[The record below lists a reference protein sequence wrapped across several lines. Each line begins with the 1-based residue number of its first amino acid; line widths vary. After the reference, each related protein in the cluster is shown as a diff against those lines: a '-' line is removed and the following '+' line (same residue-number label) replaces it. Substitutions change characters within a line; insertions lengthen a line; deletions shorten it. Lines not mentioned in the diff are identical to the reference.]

1 MRIPRARGNGG
12 NNVNGVGRGEKEENK
27 EKTSVLTRETVGM
40 TLFLFSVILTFILV
54 TGRYVFGEIGLAIAS
69 FFIGV
74 FGFYAYPVFALLI
87 YTSVALIANKRWIP
101 IRWLVDLM
109 LLCAA
114 VLLIVHTST
123 AERFYLTAEG
133 VQSFGAYISGCWGAA
148 AEGIA
153 HGTGGGV
160 FFGLIAY
167 PIRHFFTAAG
177 AYVLYALLTLVAL
190 FCTLLLTPLRK
201 RIFPSVNDEKKPKEK
216 KEPAEKSEMPIPSK
230 DDSVN
235 FSGMPAPERAPV
247 PDAEPTAAT
256 RSYATRSERPAPE
269 AQPIGAERTAYE
281 LAYERAYG
289 RYGYGAYGAYGAYPY
304 APQPEPPQEPAP
316 APEPEPQP
324 SASDDIFS
332 GAPDYRGNLFYDRD
346 SIFNTIR
353 RSPEPPQ
360 SPSPAATGSTP
371 AASAAA
377 SPRENYTDAFSR
389 EAEEPRTTLPRKV
402 TPAPQQPT
410 RSEEINYPALSYQ
423 PPFTPSEEKRDYY
436 RNDVPD
442 PSERPASPEPPA
454 RGATDAEEGGRESM
468 RRMFGG
474 LREDRDT
481 ESSGRDG
488 FLQGPKRDE
497 LPRSDLP
504 EEPKRDE
511 PTRSSFLEEPKRDEP
526 TRSSFLEEPKRDE
539 PTRSSF
545 LEEPKREEPSR
556 GSFLD
561 APRREE
567 PTRSSFPEEPKRDS
581 RDSLRDFFGERRD
594 EPRSGFFEEP
604 KRDEPRSGF
613 FEEPKRD
620 EPRSGFFE
628 EPKRDE
634 PRSGFF
640 EEPKR
645 DEPRSGFFE
654 EPKRDEPRSSFFEEP
669 TRETPTRDE
678 TRDVRG
684 RSSASLFDEEEELGE
699 EPQED
704 REDRGLRDLRRTA
717 ASRAERPAPAA
728 KEEKPREKHVYKPY
742 NPPPIELFQEY
753 DETVQVPP
761 EEIKCNKEI
770 IIDTLKNFRVET
782 QIERVTC
789 GSTVTRYDIDIPR
802 NASISSVTKHA
813 VEIAMRLRAARG
825 VNMYANNE
833 AGAISIEVP
842 NARRATVG
850 LRSILN
856 SREFRET
863 KPTSLTFAIGKDIE
877 GRCVCGDIV
886 DMTHI
891 LVAGTTGSGKSVCLN
906 SMIISLICK
915 YSPEQL
921 RLILVDPKHTEFT
934 AYEGIPH
941 LMINEIIT
949 DAPKT
954 VAALK
959 WAVEEME
966 RRYVLFKD
974 KTHEGGMPIHKLDDY
989 NSALNEDEE
998 KLPKIVIVVDELA
1011 DLMSVAKQDIEA
1023 LIQRISQKARA
1034 AGIHLVLATQ
1044 RPSTDVITG
1053 VIKSNLPTRI
1063 ALSVSSDID
1072 SRVILDAS
1080 GAEKLLGNG
1089 DLIFT
1094 IGGSARVRAQGAWI
1108 SNKEMK
1114 AVIDYVKENN
1124 ENYYDESVLDYM
1136 NRIEQ
1141 SDGDDDDGEGGK
1153 ASGEVGENYI
1163 RALAIVVKRG
1173 QASISLIQRTCS
1185 VGYSTAGK
1193 IIEWMEA
1200 MKYISPFDGKAKARD
1215 VLLTQQEFDNL
1226 YGGYD

>member
-1 MRIPRARGNGG
+1 M
-12 NNVNGVGRGEKEENK
+12 NGVGRGEKEKNK
-27 EKTSVLTRETVGM
+27 ESTSVLTKETVGM
-40 TLFLFSVILTFILV
+40 TMFLFSVILTFILV
-54 TGRYVFGEIGLAIAS
+54 TGKYVFGEVGLAIAS
-69 FFIGV
+69 FFIGLL
-74 FGFYAYPVFALLI
+74 GFYAYPVFALLI

-101 IRWLVDLM
+101 IRWLVAVM
-109 LLCAA
+109 LLFAA
-114 VLLIVHTST
+114 VFLIVHEAT
-123 AERFYLTAEG
+123 AERFFLADGAVRTY
-133 VQSFGAYISGCWGAA
+133 GAYLSGCWNAA
-148 AEGIA
+148 AGGIA
-153 HGTGGGV
+153 GGTGGGV
-160 FFGLIAY
+160 LFGLIAY
-167 PIRHFFTAAG
+167 PVRRYLTAVG
-177 AYVLYALLTLVAL
+177 AYALYALLTLTAL
-190 FCTLLLTPLRK
+190 FFTLMLTPLKK
-201 RIFPSVNDEKKPKEK
+201 RVFPSAAEKQTKKKGTGEAKRPKKEK
-216 KEPAEKSEMPIPSK
+216 KRRKEQEEDPVRFSE
-230 DDSVN
+230 
-235 FSGMPAPERAPV
+235 MPAPERPPMPESPERAY
-247 PDAEPTAAT
+247 AETAA
-256 RSYATRSERPAPE
+256 APE
-269 AQPIGAERTAYE
+269 REGRTAYDI
-281 LAYERAYG
+281 ARERAYSAPYG
-289 RYGYGAYGAYGAYPY
+289 YGYGYGAAQAEPRY
-304 APQPEPPQEPAP
+304 ADRY
-316 APEPEPQP
+316 APEPEPEP
-324 SASDDIFS
+324 EAPVSEDIFANS
-332 GAPDYRGNLFYDRD
+332 PDYRGNLFFDQ
-346 SIFNTIR
+346 SSAFNRIR
-353 RSPEPPQ
+353 REGP
-360 SPSPAATGSTP
+360 PAAPSKP
-371 AASAAA
+371 APTASKPA
-377 SPRENYTDAFSR
+377 SKPVAKAPQPANSAPENYAGSFSR
-389 EAEEPRTTLPRKV
+389 AAEAPRAGLPRRV
-402 TPAPQQPT
+402 TPVEQRPIQND
-410 RSEEINYPALSYQ
+410 EINYPALSYQ
-423 PPFTPSEEKRDYY
+423 PPFKPSEEKRDYY
-436 RNDVPD
+436 RNDILPETA
-442 PSERPASPEPPA
+442 ERPAAPEAPA
-454 RGATDAEEGGRESM
+454 GETDAEEGARESM
-468 RRMFGG
+468 RRMFGVS
-474 LREDRDT
+474 RD
-481 ESSGRDG
+481 SRA
-488 FLQGPKRDE
+488 
-497 LPRSDLP
+497 P
-504 EEPKRDE
+504 EEPS
-511 PTRSSFLEEPKRDEP
+511 P
-526 TRSSFLEEPKRDE
+526 
-539 PTRSSF
+539 RSSF
-545 LEEPKREEPSR
+545 LEEPKREEPAPRSSFLEEPKREDPAPRSSFLEEPKREEPAPRVSFLEEPKREEPSPRSSFLEEPKPEEPTQTSFFDPPKRESR

-561 APRREE
+561 APEREE
-567 PTRSSFPEEPKRDS
+567 PTRERFPEEPKRDN
-581 RDSLRDFFGERRD
+581 RDALREFFGEPPRE
-594 EPRSGFFEEP
+594 EPRSSFLEEPKREEPRESFFEEP
-604 KRDEPRSGF
+604 KREEPRESF
-613 FEEPKRD
+613 FEEPKRE
-620 EPRSGFFE
+620 EPRESFFE
-628 EPKRDE
+628 EPKREE
-634 PRSGFF
+634 PRESFF

-645 DEPRSGFFE
+645 
-654 EPKRDEPRSSFFEEP
+654 EP
-669 TRETPTRDE
+669 T
-678 TRDVRG
+678 RG
-684 RSSASLFDEEEELGE
+684 RSSANLFDEEENFDD
-699 EPQED
+699 EPQD
-704 REDRGLRDLRRTA
+704 RGARGLREIR
-717 ASRAERPAPAA
+717 RPAGRQEPP
-728 KEEKPREKHVYKPY
+728 KEEKPREKHIYKPY
-742 NPPPIELFQEY
+742 DAPPIELFQEY
-753 DETVQVPP
+753 DETVLVPP
-761 EEIKCNKEI
+761 EEIKRNTDI
-770 IIDTLKNFRVET
+770 IIDTLKNFRVDT
-782 QIERVTC
+782 QIERVTS
-789 GSTVTRYDIDIPR
+789 GATVTRYDIDIPR
-802 NASISSVTKHA
+802 NASISSVTKHS

-850 LRSILN
+850 LRSILS

-906 SMIISLICK
+906 AMIISLICK

-934 AYEGIPH
+934 AYEDIPH

-989 NSALNEDEE
+989 NAALTEDEE

-1023 LIQRISQKARA
+1023 LIQRLSQKARA

-1114 AVIDYVKENN
+1114 AVIDYTKEHN
-1124 ENYYDESVLDYM
+1124 ENYYDESVVDYM
-1136 NRIEQ
+1136 NRVEQ
-1141 SDGDDDDGEGGK
+1141 SDDGDDGDDGGK